1 MCLNMDKEKNNPNM
15 EKTQTKVKVENTNK
29 HSKNE
34 TKKNKNRMYIVL
46 LFAFL
51 IAIIGYVIFR
61 GEYLE
66 ILEAGEQYI
75 SIYWQNF
82 NYTAITFG
90 VNFII
95 LFSIIYINNNRIK
108 KALKPFFEN
117 EKKEMPKLPNKSIS
131 FILSVIISGITTNI
145 ILNQYMLFANSAE
158 FGSVDPVFG
167 YDIGYFMFQKPF
179 IETLL
184 FYAMAIIVGIT
195 IYTVIYYIVVFNMYF
210 DGIERET
217 LKTSK
222 LLKQLFTNIKIL
234 SILLALFVFVKTQ
247 DIGFDKFLNLREDTT
262 YSIYGA
268 RHRRLNNKIVGI

>member
-1 MCLNMDKEKNNPNM
+1 MDKEKNTSNM
-15 EKTQTKVKVENTNK
+15 EKTQTKEKVENINK

-46 LFAFL
+46 LFIFL
-51 IAIIGYVIFR
+51 IAIIGYIIFR

-66 ILEAGEQYI
+66 ILETGEQYI

-82 NYTAITFG
+82 NYTAITFC

-117 EKKEMPKLPNKSIS
+117 EKKTVPKLPNKSIS
-131 FILSVIISGITTNI
+131 FILSVIISGITTNF

-217 LKTSK
+217 LKNSK

-234 SILLALFVFVKTQ
+234 SVLLSMFVFIKTQ

-268 RHRRLNNKIVGI
+268 RNCRYNNKIMGL

>member
-1 MCLNMDKEKNNPNM
+1 MDKEKNNPNM

>member
-1 MCLNMDKEKNNPNM
+1 
-15 EKTQTKVKVENTNK
+15 
-29 HSKNE
+29 
-34 TKKNKNRMYIVL
+34 
-46 LFAFL
+46 
-51 IAIIGYVIFR
+51 
-61 GEYLE
+61 
-66 ILEAGEQYI
+66 
-75 SIYWQNF
+75 
-82 NYTAITFG
+82 
-90 VNFII
+90 
-95 LFSIIYINNNRIK
+95 
-108 KALKPFFEN
+108 
-117 EKKEMPKLPNKSIS
+117 
-131 FILSVIISGITTNI
+131 
-145 ILNQYMLFANSAE
+145 MLFANSAE

-217 LKTSK
+217 LKNSK

>member
-1 MCLNMDKEKNNPNM
+1 MDIEKNNYNM
-15 EKTQTKVKVENTNK
+15 EKAQTKEKVENTTNK
-29 HSKNE
+29 HSKND

-46 LFAFL
+46 LFIIFVG
-51 IAIIGYVIFR
+51 IIGYVIFR

-66 ILEAGEQYI
+66 ILETGEKYI
-75 SIYWQNF
+75 SVYWQNF
-82 NYTAITFG
+82 NYTALTFG
-90 VNFII
+90 INFIL

-108 KALKPFFEN
+108 KALKPFFEI

-131 FILSVIISGITTNI
+131 FILSVIISGITNKMF
-145 ILNQYMLFANSAE
+145 LKQYMLFTNSAE
-158 FGSVDPVFG
+158 FGSVDPIFG

-179 IETLL
+179 IETVL
-184 FYAMAIIVGIT
+184 FYLMAIIVGIT
-195 IYTVIYYIVVFNMYF
+195 IYTVIYYIVVFNIYF

-234 SILLALFVFVKTQ
+234 SILLAVFVFVKTQ
-247 DIGFDKFLNLREDTT
+247 DIGFDKFLNLREDTS

-268 RHRRLNNKIVGI
+268 RYCRFYNKIMGV

>member
-1 MCLNMDKEKNNPNM
+1 MDKEKNNPNM

-217 LKTSK
+217 LKNSK

>member
-1 MCLNMDKEKNNPNM
+1 
-15 EKTQTKVKVENTNK
+15 
-29 HSKNE
+29 
-34 TKKNKNRMYIVL
+34 MYIVL
-46 LFAFL
+46 LFIFL

-90 VNFII
+90 INFII
-95 LFSIIYINNNRIK
+95 LFSIIYFNNNRIK

-145 ILNQYMLFANSAE
+145 ILNQYMLFSNSTE

-167 YDIGYFMFQKPF
+167 YDIEYFMFQKPF

-195 IYTVIYYIVVFNMYF
+195 IYTVVYYIVVFNMYF

-217 LKTSK
+217 LKNSK

-234 SILLALFVFVKTQ
+234 SILLAVFVFVKTQ
-247 DIGFDKFLNLREDTT
+247 DIGFDKFLNLREDIT